1 MLNWASSGSAE
12 EFLGLETQVR
22 GTEVFAAFRRLVPL
36 ESTLPG
42 SKALVETWIMSHMFA
57 IYSLPVVWTVLL
69 LK

>member
-22 GTEVFAAFRRLVPL
+22 GAEVFAALWRLVTR

-42 SKALVETWIMSHMFA
+42 SKALVETWIMSHISTQTNKINRA
-57 IYSLPVVWTVLL
+57 GNSDE
-69 LK
+69 